1 MYLLPA
7 IQIED
12 FDVRLPC
19 PALHLLQFAS
29 RGFGNPAVNRTPYS
43 EFGKSNLDIG
53 FEQAERL
60 SESILFDSPA
70 LLCFAL
76 AHCRNHADG
85 PESWGELSRWADR
98 HLVSLLS
105 PVDPV
110 SESSRFSDWDSKRDG
125 ISWLHRKFLYKPKV
139 GRLVKF
145 LLHVARDQ
153 GHEIRKQ
160 AVREWV
166 NASRIR
172 CDDMPRR
179 IEVKA
184 ETVLRTDDLIA
195 SAYYQLPS
203 AHGFESTWQ
212 VVQRCSGL
220 LEEFDDRLKAEKLK
234 SLKQLAY
241 GASHEVNNPLANIA
255 TRAETL
261 LRDESDPEKSRLLSV
276 VHAQSMRAHDM
287 IADMMLFA
295 NPPQMDLQ
303 NSDLKKL
310 TQQLVIELKPELQ
323 DSAVEV
329 RVREYPGVRR
339 VPVDPTHFQVAMKA
353 VVRNAIEAIG
363 HQGEIRIR
371 FFRESSDWLG
381 ISILDTGPGV
391 GAELANHIFD
401 PFYSGREA
409 GRGLGFGLSK
419 AWRIIDAHGG
429 QIFCDN
435 TCENGGKFEIRLPVV
450 HNFSSRI
457 DIARAA

>member
-12 FDVRLPC
+12 SDVRLPC

-29 RGFGNPAVNRTPYS
+29 RGCGNHLGTQNLFS
-43 EFGKSNLDIG
+43 EFGKANLDIG
-53 FEQAERL
+53 FQQPENL
-60 SESILFDSPA
+60 SESILFNSPA

-76 AHCRNHADG
+76 AHCRHQADG

-105 PVDPV
+105 DVIPI
-110 SESSRFSDWDSKRDG
+110 SESSRFVQWDSQKDEIG
-125 ISWLHRKFLYKPKV
+125 WLHRRFLYKPKV

-145 LLHVARDQ
+145 LWHVARTQ
-153 GHEIRKQ
+153 GRKMSKQ
-160 AVREWV
+160 AIRDWV
-166 NASRIR
+166 TASRVR
-172 CDDMPRR
+172 CDAMPKQLKG
-179 IEVKA
+179 KA
-184 ETVLRTDDLIA
+184 ETILRADDLIT
-195 SAYYQLPS
+195 SAYDRSPS
-203 AHGFESTWQ
+203 AHGFETTWQ
-212 VVQRCSGL
+212 VVQRCSCL
-220 LEEFDDRLKAEKLK
+220 LEEFDDRLKVEKLK

-261 LRDESDPEKSRLLSV
+261 LRGESDPEKSRLLSV
-276 VHAQSMRAHDM
+276 VHAQAMRAHDM

-303 NSDLKKL
+303 TQDLKKL

-323 DSAVEV
+323 DAAVAV
-329 RVREYPGVRR
+329 HVREYPGVRR
-339 VPVDPTHFQVAMKA
+339 VSVDPTHFQVAMKA
-353 VVRNAIEAIG
+353 IVRNAIEAIG

-429 QIFCDN
+429 QIFCDH
-435 TCENGGKFEIRLPVV
+435 TRENGGKFEIRLPVA
-450 HNFSSRI
+450 HNFLSRI